1 MQSKHSPVW
10 VVMHYSYRKYNHI
23 VELKKTH
30 RPDLLFSTSCITQ
43 HIRIH
48 THVFQYDI
56 YSFLFTSVQLVMVL
70 SKSLIMVM
78 QFFFFHGMFWGKI
91 YEHSNHWQ
99 AMGHQVNCWKVFN
112 SARDCHQRVW
122 AGGENSWGLNSV
134 QELRTFNFQRFI

>member
-78 QFFFFHGMFWGKI
+78 QFFSSMGCSEVKFMNIVIIGRRWVIKSIAGKC
-91 YEHSNHWQ
+91 ST
-99 AMGHQVNCWKVFN
+99 
-112 SARDCHQRVW
+112 
-122 AGGENSWGLNSV
+122 L
-134 QELRTFNFQRFI
+134 QEIVTKESELVEKIAEV

>member
-23 VELKKTH
+23 VELKKTR
-30 RPDLLFSTSCITQ
+30 RPDLLFSSSCITQ

-78 QFFFFHGMFWGKI
+78 QFFSSMGCSEVKFMNIVIIGRRWVIKSIAGKC
-91 YEHSNHWQ
+91 ST
-99 AMGHQVNCWKVFN
+99 
-112 SARDCHQRVW
+112 
-122 AGGENSWGLNSV
+122 L
-134 QELRTFNFQRFI
+134 QEIVTKESELVEKIAEV